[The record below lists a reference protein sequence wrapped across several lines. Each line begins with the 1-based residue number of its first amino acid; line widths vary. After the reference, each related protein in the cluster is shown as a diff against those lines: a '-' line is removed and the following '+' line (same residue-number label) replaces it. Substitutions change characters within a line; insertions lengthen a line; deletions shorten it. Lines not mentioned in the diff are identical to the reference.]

1 MPHFVMD
8 CSKKVIELYEE
19 EFVIEQIFLIAQAT
33 GLFDENDIKVR
44 LNSFETFSV
53 GNKQEDF
60 IHVFA
65 HIMAGRTTKQRMH
78 LSKCMVSKLV
88 ELFPQIPNVAM
99 NVSEFEK
106 STYCNRDMMRNVNS

>member
-8 CSKKVIELYEE
+8 CSKRVIELYEE
-19 EFVIEQIFLIAQAT
+19 EYVIEQIFLIAQAT
-33 GLFDENDIKVR
+33 GLFDDYDIKVR
-44 LNSFETFSV
+44 LNTFETFSV
-53 GNKQEDF
+53 GNIQEDF

-65 HIMAGRTTKQRMH
+65 HIMAGRTTKQRAY
-78 LSKCMVSKLV
+78 LSKCMVRKLV

-106 STYCNRDMMRNVNS
+106 STYFNRGMMRNVNP